1 MIKFCNRCGSE
12 VAFQIPPGDALPRHV
27 CLHCGHIHYEN
38 PRLVVGCVVEHEGRL
53 LLCRRAIEPR
63 HGLWTLP
70 GGFMENGESTAEAAS
85 RETFE
90 EAGAEVVIDAP
101 FAMVSVAH
109 INQVHLF
116 YRGHL
121 AAPEFAA
128 GEESLEVA
136 LLTPDQIPWE
146 ALAFRTVAF
155 CLKRYLADR
164 QLGSFGFHESTI
176 SPLPEHPSGGSSR
189 P

>member
-1 MIKFCNRCGSE
+1 
-12 VAFQIPPGDALPRHV
+12 
-27 CLHCGHIHYEN
+27 
-38 PRLVVGCVVEHEGRL
+38 
-53 LLCRRAIEPR
+53 
-63 HGLWTLP
+63 
-70 GGFMENGESTAEAAS
+70 MENGETTAEAAY

-90 EAGAEVVIDAP
+90 EAGAEVVVDAP

-116 YRGHL
+116 YRGHM
-121 AAPEFAA
+121 ATPAHAA

-136 LLTPDQIPWE
+136 LLTPDEIPWG

-155 CLKRYLADR
+155 CLKRYFADR
-164 QLGSFGFHESTI
+164 EHGFFGFHETTI
-176 SPLPEHPSGGSSR
+176 TPLPEHPGGGSEKTEYA

>member
-1 MIKFCNRCGSE
+1 
-12 VAFQIPPGDALPRHV
+12 
-27 CLHCGHIHYEN
+27 
-38 PRLVVGCVVEHEGRL
+38 
-53 LLCRRAIEPR
+53 
-63 HGLWTLP
+63 
-70 GGFMENGESTAEAAS
+70 MENGETTAEAAS
-85 RETFE
+85 RETLE
-90 EAGAEVVIDAP
+90 EAGAEIVIDAP

-121 AAPEFAA
+121 AAPAYAA

-136 LLTPDQIPWE
+136 LLAPDQIPWG

-155 CLKRYLADR
+155 CLRRYLADR
-164 QLGSFGFHESTI
+164 QRGSFGFHESTI
-176 SPLPEHPSGGSSR
+176 SPLPEQPGGRSER